1 MFSFVMPLL
10 RPAMT
15 RESVMWLC
23 IMLCITNSC
32 WSSRHHCHHHHY
44 HHHCLHLPTVAL
56 SVNLALFWLAK
67 RSAGASSQTAN
78 FGIQESRTWN
88 LATHQTAP
96 CKSQWAIKSI
106 LEDIMPSHEAP
117 LPFHTSL
124 EQKWSLCYFTA
135 LYSPLLS
142 SSLPD
147 VTLLS
152 SLRILRVAFD
162 NDQDMITACMICA
175 WQIKWAIILLI
186 KDEMVYI
193 EYVKCDVKLSKYIK
207 PLIIESVHLGQL
219 QVDGQQIQILQCESK
234 PPGASKW
241 KKHADVIVVYQPHKP
256 GNTTSM
262 LGCAKVHDS
271 RKQRF
276 AWPKTEG

>member
-1 MFSFVMPLL
+1 MFSFDMPLL

-23 IMLCITNSC
+23 IILHITNSC
-32 WSSRHHCHHHHY
+32 WSGRHHHHHCHHHY
-44 HHHCLHLPTVAL
+44 FPSVCLHLPTVAL

-78 FGIQESRTWN
+78 FGIQESMPWN
-88 LATHQTAP
+88 LATHQTVP
-96 CKSQWAIKSI
+96 CKSQGAIKSF
-106 LEDIMPSHEAP
+106 LEDIMPSHAAP
-117 LPFHTSL
+117 QPFHTSL
-124 EQKWSLCYFTA
+124 EQQRSLCYFTA
-135 LYSPLLS
+135 LYSPLFS

-152 SLRILRVAFD
+152 SLRVAFD
-162 NDQDMITACMICA
+162 NDKDMITACMICA
-175 WQIKWAIILLI
+175 RQIICAIILLI

-193 EYVKCDVKLSKYIK
+193 ENVKCN
-207 PLIIESVHLGQL
+207 IIESVHLGQL

-234 PPGASKW
+234 PPGASKR
-241 KKHADVIVVYQPHKP
+241 KKHADVIGVYHQHKP

-262 LGCAKVHDS
+262 L
-271 RKQRF
+271 RF
-276 AWPKTEG
+276 SETTRCMA